1 MFKTIKIYKDK
12 TIDLDNLL
20 SELTD
25 FGYEHC
31 EKISEKGNFSHTG
44 EIIDIFPTNFDN
56 PVKIDLLY
64 DAVESINTF
73 DIETRKLLY
82 SHDSLTI
89 LPRGKK
95 THKKYTLDFVDEIPI
110 HNFIDLEKGDFVV
123 HVKHGIGRFIGIQKL
138 KERNGK
144 FRDYI
149 AIEYAD
155 SDKLYVPCNEMHV
168 VQKYIG
174 FEGRSPKLYKLGTGE
189 WELVKEKVNRGVSN
203 LAIELL
209 QLQAMRK
216 SMHGFSFSPDTDW
229 QKEFESEFPYEETPG
244 QIQAALEV
252 KMDMESPI
260 PMDRLICGDV
270 GYGKTE
276 VALRAAFKAVM
287 DHKQVAML
295 VPTTILAEQHYNTF
309 SKRIKNYPVNIQMLS
324 RFKTESEQK
333 AVLEGIADGRV
344 DIVIGT
350 HRLVSDD
357 VRFKELGLVIIDEEQ
372 RFGVRHKEK
381 LKQMRALVDILT
393 LTATPV
399 PRTLHM
405 SLMGAK
411 EMSIINTPPD
421 GRRPVETYVTEYD
434 EELIRDA
441 ILHEKRRVGQVYF
454 IHNRVYDIDNVEE
467 RLKKLVPKLRVAVAH
482 GQMHEDELEEVMIEF
497 INGNIDVL
505 IATTIIESGIDIPN
519 VNTLIIDRADMFG
532 LSDLYQL
539 KGRVGRFKNKAYAYF
554 LIPRDMVVN
563 EESEKRLRAIEK
575 FTDLGSGFKVAMED
589 LEIRGAGNILGHEQ
603 HGYIAAV
610 GFDLYCK
617 LLNQVMRNIGGN

>member
-12 TIDLDNLL
+12 TINLDNLL

-56 PVKIDLLY
+56 PIKIDLLY

-73 DIETRKLLY
+73 DIVTGKLLY
-82 SHDSLTI
+82 NHDSLTI
-89 LPRGKK
+89 LPRGRK
-95 THKKYTLDFVDEIPI
+95 THKKYVLDFVDEIPI

-149 AIEYAD
+149 TIEYAD

-174 FEGRSPKLYKLGTGE
+174 FEGRSPKLYKLGTDE
-189 WELVKEKVNRGVSN
+189 WEAVKERVNRGVSN
-203 LAIELL
+203 LAMELL

-216 SMHGFSFSPDTDW
+216 SMHGFSFSPDMDW

-244 QIQAALEV
+244 QVQAALEV

-309 SKRIKNYPVNIQMLS
+309 SKRIKNYPVHIQMLS

-333 AVLEGIADGRV
+333 AILEGIADGRV

-350 HRLVSDD
+350 HRLISDD
-357 VRFKELGLVIIDEEQ
+357 IRFKELGLVIIDEEQ

-441 ILHEKRRVGQVYF
+441 ILHEKRRGGQVYF
-454 IHNRVYDIDNVEE
+454 IHNRVYDIDNVEK
-467 RLKKLVPKLRVAVAH
+467 RLKKLVPKLKVAVAH
-482 GQMHEDELEEVMIEF
+482 GQMIEDELEEVMIEF

-539 KGRVGRFKNKAYAYF
+539 RGRVGRFKNKAYAYF
-554 LIPRDMVVN
+554 LIPRDMVVSG
-563 EESEKRLRAIEK
+563 ESEKRLRAIEK

-589 LEIRGAGNILGHEQ
+589 LEIRGAGNILGAEQ
-603 HGYIAAV
+603 HGYIYAV

-617 LLNQVMRNIGGN
+617 LLNQILSQFKQ